1 MLGKITIDGIDIHS
15 LKSSYWRGKIGYV
28 QQEPVLFSMSIF
40 ENIAFS
46 SMLLAPENTS
56 DSINTARENEK
67 IKKRV
72 EKVAKMANADGYI
85 LKLDHGYQTQVGE
98 RGAMLSGM

>member
-1 MLGKITIDGIDIHS
+1 
-15 LKSSYWRGKIGYV
+15 
-28 QQEPVLFSMSIF
+28 MSIF

-46 SMLLAPENTS
+46 SMLLAPENTP
-56 DSINTARENEK
+56 DSINNARENEK

-98 RGAMLSGM
+98 RGAMLSGMQNQKRKRTNVSSITINDV